1 LHRYKDYKTPS
12 FKMAQNSNPAHIA
25 GFLNSHDCLKKSTNL
40 PLFYANKSKDV
51 TKGQGLIERLEI
63 AANIAT
69 WDDKRKVQ
77 ELASVPK
84 AAHKTGGTVWKSS
97 R

>member
-1 LHRYKDYKTPS
+1 
-12 FKMAQNSNPAHIA
+12 MAQNSNPAHNA
-25 GFLNSHDCLKKSTNL
+25 GFLNSHDCLEKSTNL
-40 PLFYANKSKDV
+40 SLFYANKSKDV

-84 AAHKTGGTVWKSS
+84 AAHKTAGTVWKSS